1 MQDSDK
7 DDVKMLLTLEVA
19 LGKRDQAGWLEA
31 QGGTASSQ
39 DEQCGKKN
47 NCHSVSEA

>member
-7 DDVKMLLTLEVA
+7 DNVKMLLTFEVA
-19 LGKRDQAGWLEA
+19 LGKREQAGWQEA
-31 QGGTASSQ
+31 QGGTASSR
-39 DEQCGKKN
+39 DEQCGKQN